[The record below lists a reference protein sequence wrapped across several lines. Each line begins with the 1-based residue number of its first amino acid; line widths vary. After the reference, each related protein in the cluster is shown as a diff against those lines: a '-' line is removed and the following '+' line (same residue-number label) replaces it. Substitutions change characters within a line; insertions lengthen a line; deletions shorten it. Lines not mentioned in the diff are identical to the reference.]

1 MNNLNVTSIVAIMI
15 GVVLLYSAV
24 KKKDPRDVVRN
35 ALGLPSKYQEQGWL
49 RAINTP
55 PTTGTDPTVPGAGGV
70 VPKFT
75 TLPLVPTN

>member
-24 KKKDPRDVVRN
+24 KKKDPRDVVRE
-35 ALGLPSKYQEQGWL
+35 ALGLPAKYQEQGWL
-49 RAINTP
+49 KAIKAP
-55 PTTGTDPTVPGAGGV
+55 TGTDPTIPGAGGV

-75 TLPLVPTN
+75 TLPLIPTN